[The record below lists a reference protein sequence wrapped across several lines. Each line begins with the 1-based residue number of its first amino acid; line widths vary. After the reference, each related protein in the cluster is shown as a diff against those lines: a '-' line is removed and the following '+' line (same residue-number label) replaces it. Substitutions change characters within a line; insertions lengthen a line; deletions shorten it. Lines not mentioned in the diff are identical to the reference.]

1 MTHITCKNNGN
12 KRVAYLDLLR
22 VLAIFAVIL
31 QHFCPDY
38 YNSNDFNEV
47 AVNIMVS
54 LTDWC
59 VPVFVMI
66 SGALLLNLQKKFSVK
81 RFFKKNVL
89 RIFIALCFWSIVYG
103 VYYNISH
110 FGSDWRLTSLFIPIF
125 VKRLPWYHLWFIYMI
140 LALYL
145 LIPIIRIFLKNAT
158 QKQIQYFIL
167 LTLVASAIEYWNVFL
182 PTMNFSLGEMSGY
195 VGYLILG
202 YYLNRFECSNRSRKI
217 VYILAFFSAIW
228 VVALNW
234 VNGVPPHTYPSYT
247 SPFIMVISVAVFLL
261 FKNNC
266 QICSNGHIAGLSNL
280 VFGIYL
286 VHDLFIQL
294 VSSIIPKEWCSATIV
309 FVPIAAIVVFICS
322 AIASFVIS
330 RIPVVG
336 KYIT

>member
-1 MTHITCKNNGN
+1 MTQILNSNRN

-22 VLAIFAVIL
+22 ILAIFAVIF
-31 QHFCPDY
+31 QHFCPGY
-38 YNSNDFNEV
+38 YNADDFNKN

-66 SGALLLNLQKKFSVK
+66 SGALLLNPQKEFSVK

-89 RIFIALCFWSIVYG
+89 RIFVALCFWSIIYG

-110 FGSDWRLTSLFIPIF
+110 FGSDWKLTSLFIPIF
-125 VKRLPWYHLWFIYMI
+125 VKRLPWYHLWFVYMI

-167 LTLVASAIEYWNVFL
+167 LAVLASSIEYWNVFM
-182 PTMNFSLGEMSGY
+182 PTLNFSLSEMGGY
-195 VGYLILG
+195 VGYLVIG
-202 YYLNRFECSNRSRKI
+202 YYLNRFELTNRSRKI
-217 VYILAFFSAIW
+217 IYLSALLSAIW
-228 VVALNW
+228 IVALNW

-247 SPFIMVISVAVFLL
+247 SPFVMVISIAVFLL

-266 QICSNGHIAGLSNL
+266 QIRPNSHIARLSNL
-280 VFGIYL
+280 VFGVYL
-286 VHDLFIQL
+286 VHDLFIQFF
-294 VSSIIPKEWCSATIV
+294 SNIIPKEWGSSALV
-309 FVPIAAIVVFICS
+309 FVPIAAIAVFICS
-322 AIASFVIS
+322 AIVSFVIS
-330 RIPVVG
+330 KIPVVG